1 MAMTLTGLIDPI
13 HDALVKV
20 PRELVGAISA
30 VNLDA
35 QASTAAL
42 NQNVTSPVVGA
53 ASAIDST
60 PGATPNAASGSTVST
75 TNVTITKDKVV
86 QFVWSGD
93 EQRSIGNYM
102 PTVRTNQF
110 LQAFRTISNLIEAD
124 VVNAAA
130 LAASRAVGTAGT
142 TPFATA
148 NDFSDFGNSVK
159 LLNDNGASQLD
170 RSLIIGTDAGT
181 KIRSKQSSLVK
192 VNESNDEQLLRN
204 GIFALPIEG
213 FTVRESGQIKTGQ
226 GQNGKTVGTGASYV
240 LNGSHAAGLTTVT
253 VKTGTGTIL
262 AGDVVTIT
270 SQGVA
275 IQYVV
280 ATALSSTTFTIY
292 APGLV
297 LAGSDSDTCTVDAA
311 SMKNLIV
318 QRDAVVLAARTQ
330 YVPDDGDA
338 ADDRMIVTDPV
349 SGLSFSIALYRQYRQ
364 NIIEVGAV
372 WGTKVVQPEFV
383 GLLLG

>member
-1 MAMTLTGLIDPI
+1 MRLHLLLHAQ
-13 HDALVKV
+13 LV
-20 PRELVGAISA
+20 PLVQLHSQQ
-30 VNLDA
+30 LM
-35 QASTAAL
+35 
-42 NQNVTSPVVGA
+42 TSPTSVT
-53 ASAIDST
+53 ASSC
-60 PGATPNAASGSTVST
+60 
-75 TNVTITKDKVV
+75 
-86 QFVWSGD
+86 F
-93 EQRSIGNYM
+93 
-102 PTVRTNQF
+102 
-110 LQAFRTISNLIEAD
+110 
-124 VVNAAA
+124 
-130 LAASRAVGTAGT
+130 
-142 TPFATA
+142 
-148 NDFSDFGNSVK
+148 
-159 LLNDNGASQLD
+159 NDNGASQLD

-240 LNGSHAAGLTTVT
+240 LNGSHAARLTTVT

-364 NIIEVGAV
+364 NIIEVDTV
-372 WGTKVVQPEFV
+372 WGIKVVQPEFV